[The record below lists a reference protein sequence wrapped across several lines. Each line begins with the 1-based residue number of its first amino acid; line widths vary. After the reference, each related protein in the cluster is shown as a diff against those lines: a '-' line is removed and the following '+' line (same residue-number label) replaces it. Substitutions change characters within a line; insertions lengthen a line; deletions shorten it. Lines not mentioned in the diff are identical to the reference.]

1 MSHHS
6 QEDHNPKESMQR
18 VLSVSLLTMPTEE
31 LPVVPVQQITTNDDK
46 KELEAP
52 TTGSDGAE
60 QCEEL
65 PKTDLLSVRK
75 NVTGSQPYAGL
86 KTMP

>member
-1 MSHHS
+1 MSHS

-31 LPVVPVQQITTNDDK
+31 QPVQQITTDGDK
-46 KELEAP
+46 KELEAL
-52 TTGSDGAE
+52 TTGSDGAK

>member
-1 MSHHS
+1 MS
-6 QEDHNPKESMQR
+6 
-18 VLSVSLLTMPTEE
+18 TEE
-31 LPVVPVQQITTNDDK
+31 LPFQQVTAEGDK
-46 KELEAP
+46 KELKAP
-52 TTGSDGAE
+52 IASSDGAK
-60 QCEEL
+60 QCDEL

>member
-1 MSHHS
+1 
-6 QEDHNPKESMQR
+6 
-18 VLSVSLLTMPTEE
+18 MPSEE
-31 LPVVPVQQITTNDDK
+31 LPVQQITTDDGK
-46 KELEAP
+46 MALNAT
-52 TTGSDGAE
+52 TTGSDGAKP
-60 QCEEL
+60 CEEL